1 MSNQADTSQKVE
13 AKRMELVEALSSL
26 VAPMDEILA
35 DHKRGQALTKRLI
48 RWMIVGCALMTLLL
62 VGLGLV
68 IYQQWAQGKL
78 QSAILA
84 EAVQQKEAIRDQG
97 EKTDDV
103 NRKLDEQ
110 PKISV
115 RPPASTDPTGDP
127 VVVIETPAPTAEPG
141 GSSSSAV
148 PKPAPPRVEI
158 PIKLPSP
165 KKKK

>member
-1 MSNQADTSQKVE
+1 
-13 AKRMELVEALSSL
+13 
-26 VAPMDEILA
+26 MDEILA

>member
-1 MSNQADTSQKVE
+1 
-13 AKRMELVEALSSL
+13 MELVEALSSL